1 MDEKLLAEF
10 VLEKL
15 TRREIIEMVRS
26 DKVKEIAVTSGLI
39 IRLVGD
45 SRRRKLELFVYENG
59 QLIENRDINLFT
71 ELMITEFLG
80 RK

>member
-10 VLEKL
+10 VLEKF
-15 TRREIIEMVRS
+15 TRREIIEMVRC
-26 DKVKEIAVTSGLI
+26 DKVKEIAVTAGLI

-59 QLIENRDINLFT
+59 QLSENRDINLFT